1 MLVVQELG
9 LIDLEPTGI
18 SSWLRREV
26 NGIAHLV
33 AMAVALMTAALRS
46 RSLHV
51 AFAVV
56 HVVVDGAATASRGK

>member
-1 MLVVQELG
+1 MLVVQDILG

-33 AMAVALMTAALRS
+33 AMAVTLMAAALRS
-46 RSLHV
+46 LSSSLLL
-51 AFAVV
+51 
-56 HVVVDGAATASRGK
+56 TALRRAEVGENGGGG